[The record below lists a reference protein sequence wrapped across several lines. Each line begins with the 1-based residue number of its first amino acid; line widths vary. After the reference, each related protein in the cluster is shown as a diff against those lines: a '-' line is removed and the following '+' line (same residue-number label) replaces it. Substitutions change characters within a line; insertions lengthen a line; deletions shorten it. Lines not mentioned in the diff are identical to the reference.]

1 MYLSSLRRSVWC
13 SAPNPLP
20 QARLICSSSRTDV
33 MKEYNTWLKSDRG
46 LPFKKLRDTIVGGKE
61 DPKGR
66 HRTRLEEAANALP
79 PVQTVTFNP
88 KADPDE
94 YAQPVPAPI
103 VEVNPVM
110 KLASPFERH
119 TIQQFPRPSPI
130 RVDPYTGTMT
140 GSGKRKTAHANVAI
154 FLNGTGQ
161 ITINGKHWIDYFPS
175 IFVRS
180 VMMEPIIATELINEV
195 DIKVETWGGGF
206 MGQAEAI
213 RNAIAVAM
221 VRGIFHQYLQL
232 SHVHLLPTYYHTVD
246 CVYILILQ
254 FIDEGLF

>member
-13 SAPNPLP
+13 SNPVP

-119 TIQQFPRPSPI
+119 TIQQFPRPTPI

-161 ITINGKHWIDYFPS
+161 ITINGKHWMDYFPRLVTFFFLKLGCLCIWWTMTMIVEEWLQWDCGCCLCTCDPINILT
-175 IFVRS
+175 IF
-180 VMMEPIIATELINEV
+180 
-195 DIKVETWGGGF
+195 
-206 MGQAEAI
+206 Q
-213 RNAIAVAM
+213 
-221 VRGIFHQYLQL
+221 
-232 SHVHLLPTYYHTVD
+232 TV
-246 CVYILILQ
+246 
-254 FIDEGLF
+254 FLFAR

>member
-1 MYLSSLRRSVWC
+1 
-13 SAPNPLP
+13 
-20 QARLICSSSRTDV
+20 
-33 MKEYNTWLKSDRG
+33 MK
-46 LPFKKLRDTIVGGKE
+46 
-61 DPKGR
+61 
-66 HRTRLEEAANALP
+66 
-79 PVQTVTFNP
+79 
-88 KADPDE
+88 
-94 YAQPVPAPI
+94 
-103 VEVNPVM
+103 VM

-221 VRGIFHQYLQL
+221 VRADPEYKFIMSQMGMLKVDHRKKERK
-232 SHVHLLPTYYHTVD
+232 HTGFRKARKKQQWVKR
-246 CVYILILQ
+246 
-254 FIDEGLF
+254 